1 MEDETENLLPD
12 KTPAMSKL
20 AKAKKFAKTLSSL
33 DIFRVVVF
41 VLHFLAACGF
51 VMVSF
56 VCDVEGISQQGT
68 YDVMEQGYPD
78 CEGAMKAQ
86 CFRAGVPWVDDA
98 ELDRHLW
105 NPYEMI
111 FVFEWISAGF
121 ALFYLR
127 RALPWVRKYYLCLAW
142 DGLGIV
148 AIVFW
153 HVRTGV
159 NGWGQALVCIFSL
172 WLCSLVHLGW
182 DNEIE
187 GLLEE
192 LRSEKTKSAEAQL
205 TVVAGRLWKIPTRLG
220 KPLKQTVKSKPRSVF
235 GYVGEAT
242 GDESEQTEEAQE
254 EKELDSKKADGYEW
268 SAVNL
273 RAQLEILLRYI
284 EYSLSA
290 PLLFIA
296 ILCMV
301 VVDAP
306 VWMYLGGYALVQ
318 ACNLQ
323 GIPLHLMCMLLEDGP
338 RIGAIT
344 SKSAIGDAS
353 SWIERNVHT
362 VAGFLGVGHWRDMW
376 VNQLCHLQG
385 AWISLSAALLIIL
398 YVARDVFF
406 SDVVPMQI
414 KFLLW
419 WLVFS
424 YASFGFVATVV
435 YGFHIGR
442 THLDVYFDVLS
453 LLAKFPTPCVVALNY
468 FLKPAGSH
476 PCFS

>member
-12 KTPAMSKL
+12 KTPAVSKL
-20 AKAKKFAKTLSSL
+20 AKAKKFAKTLNSL
-33 DIFRVVVF
+33 DIFRIVVF

-56 VCDVEGISQQGT
+56 VCDVKGISQQGT
-68 YDVMEQGYPD
+68 YDAVEEGYPD
-78 CEGAMKAQ
+78 CEGDMKAQ

-98 ELDRHLW
+98 ELDKHMW

-127 RALPWVRKYYLCLAW
+127 RALPWVGRYYLCLAW

-153 HVRTGV
+153 HVRTSV
-159 NGWGQALVCIFSL
+159 NGWGQAMLCIFSL
-172 WLCSLVHLGW
+172 WVCGLVHLGW
-182 DNEIE
+182 DNEIGE
-187 GLLEE
+187 LLME
-192 LRSEKTKSAEAQL
+192 LEAEKKVQTGTQL
-205 TVVAGRLWKIPTRLG
+205 TVVAGRLWKIPARLG
-220 KPLKQTVKSKPRSVF
+220 KPLKQTVKSRPRSVF
-235 GYVGEAT
+235 RYVGEAAA
-242 GDESEQTEEAQE
+242 DESEQSEEAQE
-254 EKELDSKKADGYEW
+254 EKELDSKKEDGYEW

-306 VWMYLGGYALVQ
+306 VWMYMGGYALVQ

-338 RIGAIT
+338 RIGAVT
-344 SKSAIGDAS
+344 SRNTTADTS

-362 VAGFLGVGHWRDMW
+362 LAGFLGVGHWRDLW

-385 AWISLSAALLIIL
+385 AWISLSMALLIIL

-419 WLVFS
+419 WLIVS
-424 YASFGFVATVV
+424 YGSFGLVASVV
-435 YGFHIGR
+435 YGFHVGR
-442 THLDVYFDVLS
+442 KNLDVYFDVLS

-476 PCFS
+476 PCF